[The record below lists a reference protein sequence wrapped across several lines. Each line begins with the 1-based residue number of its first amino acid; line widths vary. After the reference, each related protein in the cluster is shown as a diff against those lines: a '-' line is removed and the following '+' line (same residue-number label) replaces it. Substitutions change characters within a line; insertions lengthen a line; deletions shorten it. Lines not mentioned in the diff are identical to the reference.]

1 MHLFQPNRRGGS
13 LGGVKAK
20 NQALFGKAPDF
31 QEDGACYNNP
41 VAYEELYPPRIVG
54 GKPLS
59 LAEYDDIQVRGL
71 AIWCS
76 GCPIMMECGR
86 EAAAQGLTGPFGG
99 RIFWEGKE
107 VGLSPENAKLVPGP
121 AQRLYTENLTNSER
135 SDRNH
140 CHGLLGHAA
149 PAGCLSVIVCSV
161 ISFAAGL
168 SVRNGA
174 AGFKSS
180 PLES

>member
-1 MHLFQPNRRGGS
+1 M
-13 LGGVKAK
+13 KAK
-20 NQALFGKAPDF
+20 NQALFEKAPDF

-41 VAYEELYPPRIVG
+41 DAHRDLFPPRKEGPRV
-54 GKPLS
+54 LS
-59 LAEYDDIQVRGL
+59 VEEYDDIQVRGL

-86 EAAAQGLTGPFGG
+86 EAAAQRLTGPFGG

-107 VGLSPENAKLVPGP
+107 VGLSPENAKLVPVP
-121 AQRLYTENLTNSER
+121 AQRLYAENLTNSER

-140 CHGLLGHAA
+140 CHELLAPGAA
-149 PAGCLSVIVCSV
+149 ASAGCFSVIACSV
-161 ISFAAGL
+161 FSFVAGPF
-168 SVRNGA
+168 VRNGA